1 MRQVSLLAPGV
12 AALAHVM
19 PDVRAAM
26 RQIAGSRESEG
37 RKALVD
43 KLNQIAS
50 EAEIKLTGGNSK
62 SISKDLLDKWL
73 SPSDSSHPPSLLA
86 ILAFCRA
93 TDNPAPLQIILRAV
107 GLDVMTDEDRKF
119 RDYGRAVW
127 EAEEAARNRK
137 RIRERI

>member
-1 MRQVSLLAPGV
+1 MRQVSLLTPGV

-26 RQIAGSRESEG
+26 RQIAGSKESEG

-43 KLNQIAS
+43 KLNQIAA

>member
-1 MRQVSLLAPGV
+1 MRQVSLLAPGI

-107 GLDVMTDEDRKF
+107 GAG
-119 RDYGRAVW
+119 RDDG
-127 EAEEAARNRK
+127 
-137 RIRERI
+137 

>member
-1 MRQVSLLAPGV
+1 MRQVSFLAPGI

-19 PDVRAAM
+19 PGVRAAM

>member
-1 MRQVSLLAPGV
+1 MRQISLLAPGV

-43 KLNQIAS
+43 KINQIAA

-73 SPSDSSHPPSLLA
+73 SPSDASHPPSLLA

-107 GLDVMTDEDRKF
+107 GLDVMTNDDRKF

>member
-1 MRQVSLLAPGV
+1 MRQVSLLAPGI
-12 AALAHVM
+12 AHVR

>member
-1 MRQVSLLAPGV
+1 MRQVSLLAPGI

-93 TDNPAPLQIILRAV
+93 TDNPAPLPIILRAV

>member
-1 MRQVSLLAPGV
+1 MRQVSLLAPGI

-93 TDNPAPLQIILRAV
+93 TDNPVPLQIILRAV

>member
-26 RQIAGSRESEG
+26 RQIAGDRESEG

-50 EAEIKLTGGNSK
+50 EAGIKLTGGNSK

-107 GLDVMTDEDRKF
+107 GLDVMTNDDRKF

>member
-1 MRQVSLLAPGV
+1 MRQVSLLAPGI

-19 PDVRAAM
+19 PGVRAAM

>member
-1 MRQVSLLAPGV
+1 MRQVSLLAPGI

-107 GLDVMTDEDRKF
+107 GLGVMTDEDRKF

>member
-1 MRQVSLLAPGV
+1 MRQVSLLAPGI

-93 TDNPAPLQIILRAV
+93 TDNSAPLRIILHAV

>member
-1 MRQVSLLAPGV
+1 MRQVSLLAPGI

-93 TDNPAPLQIILRAV
+93 TDNPAPLQIILLAV

-137 RIRERI
+137 RIMERI

>member
-1 MRQVSLLAPGV
+1 MRQVSLLAPGI

-50 EAEIKLTGGNSK
+50 EAEIKITGGNSK

>member
-1 MRQVSLLAPGV
+1 MRQVSLLAPGI
-12 AALAHVM
+12 AALAHIM

>member
-1 MRQVSLLAPGV
+1 MRQVSLLAPGI
-12 AALAHVM
+12 AALAHVI

>member
-1 MRQVSLLAPGV
+1 MRQVSLLAPGI

-19 PDVRAAM
+19 PNVRAAM

>member
-1 MRQVSLLAPGV
+1 MRQISLLAPGV

-26 RQIAGSRESEG
+26 RQIAGDRESEG

-43 KLNQIAS
+43 KINQIAA

-73 SPSDSSHPPSLLA
+73 SPSDTSHPPGLLA

-107 GLDVMTDEDRKF
+107 GLDVMTNDDRKF

>member
-1 MRQVSLLAPGV
+1 MRQVSLLAPGI

-73 SPSDSSHPPSLLA
+73 AASDSSHPPSLLA

>member
-1 MRQVSLLAPGV
+1 MRQISLLAPGV

-26 RQIAGSRESEG
+26 RQIAGDRESEG

-43 KLNQIAS
+43 KINQIAA

-73 SPSDSSHPPSLLA
+73 SPSDTSHPPGLLA
-86 ILAFCRA
+86 ILAFCRV

-107 GLDVMTDEDRKF
+107 GLDVMTNDDRKF

>member
-1 MRQVSLLAPGV
+1 MRQVSLLAPGI
-12 AALAHVM
+12 AALAHIM

-73 SPSDSSHPPSLLA
+73 PPSDSSHPPSLLA

-107 GLDVMTDEDRKF
+107 GLDVMTDKDRKF

>member
-1 MRQVSLLAPGV
+1 MRQISLLAPGI

-26 RQIAGSRESEG
+26 RQIAGDRESEG

-50 EAEIKLTGGNSK
+50 EAGIKLTGGNSK

-73 SPSDSSHPPSLLA
+73 SPSDASHPPSLLA

-107 GLDVMTDEDRKF
+107 GLDVMTNDDRKF
-119 RDYGRAVW
+119 RDYGQAVW
-127 EAEEAARNRK
+127 EAEEAIRNRK
-137 RIRERI
+137 RVRERI

>member
-1 MRQVSLLAPGV
+1 MRQVSLLAPSI

>member
-1 MRQVSLLAPGV
+1 MRQVSLLAPGI

-73 SPSDSSHPPSLLA
+73 SPSDSSHPPSLLV

-107 GLDVMTDEDRKF
+107 GLDVMTDEDRMF

>member
-1 MRQVSLLAPGV
+1 MRQVSLLAPGI

-26 RQIAGSRESEG
+26 RQIAGSWESEG

>member
-1 MRQVSLLAPGV
+1 MRQVSLLAPGI

-26 RQIAGSRESEG
+26 RQIAGSKESEG

>member
-1 MRQVSLLAPGV
+1 MRQVSLLAPGI

-73 SPSDSSHPPSLLA
+73 SPSDSSHPPRLLA

>member
-43 KLNQIAS
+43 KLNQIAA

>member
-1 MRQVSLLAPGV
+1 MRQVSLLVPGI

>member
-1 MRQVSLLAPGV
+1 MRQVSLLAPGI

-62 SISKDLLDKWL
+62 SISKDVQDKWL

>member
-1 MRQVSLLAPGV
+1 MRQISLLAPGV

-26 RQIAGSRESEG
+26 RQIAGDRESEG

-43 KLNQIAS
+43 KINQIAA

-73 SPSDSSHPPSLLA
+73 SPSDTSHPPGLLS

-107 GLDVMTDEDRKF
+107 GLDVMTNDDRKF
-119 RDYGRAVW
+119 RDYGRAGW

>member
-1 MRQVSLLAPGV
+1 MRQVSLLTPGI

-26 RQIAGSRESEG
+26 RQIAGSKESEG

-43 KLNQIAS
+43 KLNQIAA
-50 EAEIKLTGGNSK
+50 EAEVKLTGGNSK

-93 TDNPAPLQIILRAV
+93 TDNPVPLQIILRAV

>member
-1 MRQVSLLAPGV
+1 MRQVSLLAPGI

-73 SPSDSSHPPSLLA
+73 SPSVSSHPPSLLA

>member
-1 MRQVSLLAPGV
+1 MRQVSLLAPGI

-62 SISKDLLDKWL
+62 SIGKDLLDKWL

>member
-1 MRQVSLLAPGV
+1 MRQVSLLAPGI

-93 TDNPAPLQIILRAV
+93 TDNPAPLRIILHAV
-107 GLDVMTDEDRKF
+107 GLDVMTADDRKF

>member
-1 MRQVSLLAPGV
+1 MRQISLLAPGI

-62 SISKDLLDKWL
+62 SIGKDLLDKWL

>member
-1 MRQVSLLAPGV
+1 MRQVSLLAPGI

-93 TDNPAPLQIILRAV
+93 TDNPAPLQIILRVV

>member
-1 MRQVSLLAPGV
+1 MRQVSLLAPGI

-107 GLDVMTDEDRKF
+107 GLDVMTDEGRKF